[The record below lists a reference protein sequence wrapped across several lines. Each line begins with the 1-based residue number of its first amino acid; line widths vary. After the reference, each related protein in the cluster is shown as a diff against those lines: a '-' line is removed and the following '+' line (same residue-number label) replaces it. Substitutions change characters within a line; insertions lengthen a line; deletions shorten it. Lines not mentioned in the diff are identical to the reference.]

1 MKHNHTTE
9 ISKRQAEILTRLSRD
24 SRLDKS
30 GPVLSGG
37 NEELLMS
44 ERVQA
49 TCHGGMALIH
59 RMVRQIGLAEEIDS
73 SLSLLKNHCP
83 YHESDHVLNIAY
95 NVLCG
100 GRTLDDIEHLRQDTA
115 YMDALGA
122 ERIPDPTTAGDFLR
136 RFELKDVTRLQMA
149 INTARK
155 RVWKKQPKS
164 FLDRAIIDI
173 DGTIVGTTGECKEGM
188 DMSYKGIWGF
198 APLLVTLANTKEVL
212 STRNRSG
219 NRVSQDG
226 AFNYLAPA
234 VELVREG
241 GFKQVLLRGD
251 SAFSVS
257 EDFDHWT
264 KSKVQFVFGIAC
276 TKNLVKAAEGI
287 EEVKWRNLKRDG
299 CKTLGKNRVKMDRVK
314 SERITSS
321 RISAHHP

>member
-1 MKHNHTTE
+1 M
-9 ISKRQAEILTRLSRD
+9 
-24 SRLDKS
+24 
-30 GPVLSGG
+30 
-37 NEELLMS
+37 
-44 ERVQA
+44 
-49 TCHGGMALIH
+49 
-59 RMVRQIGLAEEIDS
+59 
-73 SLSLLKNHCP
+73 
-83 YHESDHVLNIAY
+83 
-95 NVLCG
+95 LCG

-241 GFKQVLLRGD
+241 GIQASALTWRFSLFCERGFRPLD
-251 SAFSVS
+251 Q
-257 EDFDHWT
+257 
-264 KSKVQFVFGIAC
+264 K
-276 TKNLVKAAEGI
+276 
-287 EEVKWRNLKRDG
+287 
-299 CKTLGKNRVKMDRVK
+299 
-314 SERITSS
+314 
-321 RISAHHP
+321 